1 MFPSLIGGLTIGVKI
16 MELIRQ
22 YIIDEDNHKVA
33 VQLDIDTFEK
43 IEDVLENNA
52 LVQLINEDKG
62 DWLAVED
69 AKKYY
74 ASLDKA

>member
-62 DWLAVED
+62 DWLAVKD

>member
-1 MFPSLIGGLTIGVKI
+1 MD
-16 MELIRQ
+16 LIRQ

-62 DWLAVED
+62 DWLAVKD